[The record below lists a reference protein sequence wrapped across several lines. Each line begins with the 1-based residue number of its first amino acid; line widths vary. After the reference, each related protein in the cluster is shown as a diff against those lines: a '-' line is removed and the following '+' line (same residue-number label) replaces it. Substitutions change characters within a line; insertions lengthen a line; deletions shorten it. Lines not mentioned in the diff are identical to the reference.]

1 MGGILTRM
9 VGRSAAAGG
18 GGYVE
23 VGDIGSHGGN
33 GGNFSLS
40 NNFKSVISAVVPD
53 GGSGGVWV
61 KTFHILMGTA
71 TAGDKFTP
79 IYYSAPNDS
88 AATLQSTGQEYVFPS
103 SFTNVDTE
111 VSVNWKA
118 DGSALFIPAG
128 TIGFGLITLTST
140 CRASGSGITYW
151 NADTYVGGAAS
162 PFGTV
167 SSSATTIRVWSPYS
181 NGGP

>member
-1 MGGILTRM
+1 MFPLPSPLLS
-9 VGRSAAAGG
+9 VAAAAGSS
-18 GGYVE
+18 YVE
-23 VGDIGSHGGN
+23 VGEFGYHGAI

-40 NNFKSVISAVVPD
+40 SNFKSVISASVPD

-61 KTFHILMGTA
+61 KTFHITMRTA
-71 TAGDKFTP
+71 VAGDKFTP
-79 IYYSAPNDS
+79 IYYSAPNDA

-103 SFTNVDTE
+103 SFTNVDTD

-118 DGSALFIPAG
+118 DGSALFIPTG
-128 TIGFGLITLTST
+128 TIGLGLITLTGT
-140 CRASGSGITYW
+140 CRGSGSGATYW

-162 PFGTV
+162 PFGAV
-167 SSSATTIRVWSPYS
+167 SSSATVILVWCPYS